1 LGGIC
6 LAKLWPVSLKNKL
19 FVAFILCIFV
29 PLSVGFFYI
38 FREIEATLQDKIIE
52 KSTLNLKMTR
62 KSFDDVLSILTKAF
76 YIIEKDPTIAAQL
89 QDPSQYSDFKRTRV
103 IEDKLVSLDDSLF
116 LYHSP
121 QVYFTVA
128 DFKGNMYVSYMP
140 KLALNYDDFLRDY
153 RLTNKPSFMPHQ
165 WITADNNYVSMDRTN
180 SPNLLTLLGVLL
192 DNNNRPIGYARLSLD
207 YHYWFHSTIQN
218 TDSQIYSIIER
229 TGKTIVSS
237 SSDFKLSPSVIES
250 LQGVVDPEGFFIDR
264 ASSTIV
270 LYNYIPSLDWY
281 LINYMSLDLLLNE
294 IYKMKQRY
302 FVIFCVF
309 TVLFTLITFLIAS
322 SITRPL
328 QQLNKKMVKVVNH
341 RLEIPLTETQ
351 RRGEIQE
358 LTRTFNQMIRDMKG
372 MLQQIKMEQLQK
384 EAVRFQMLL
393 SQMNP
398 HFLFNTLNTIK
409 FIALRKRDEDIAD
422 ICVSLGKL
430 LETSLNSE
438 IELIHLKK
446 EIELL
451 QDYVHIQ
458 QFRYQFVCDIRY
470 EYSDQ
475 YDYALVPKLSL
486 QPLIENAIYHGF
498 YNMKEAAQI
507 VIRVHADAKRLTI
520 EVEDNGRG
528 LNAAPAPT
536 NTLKKGI
543 GLSNL
548 RERLQILFKQE
559 AELLLIPM
567 DKGTKI
573 RLTFPLLLSNP
584 FEKEV

>member
-1 LGGIC
+1 
-6 LAKLWPVSLKNKL
+6 
-19 FVAFILCIFV
+19 
-29 PLSVGFFYI
+29 VGFFYI

-52 KSTLNLKMTR
+52 KSTLNLTMTR

-76 YIIEKDPTIAAQL
+76 YIVEKDPTIAAQL
-89 QDPSQYSDFKRTRV
+89 QDPSQYSDFKRTRI
-103 IEDKLVSLDDSLF
+103 IEEKLVSLDDSLF

-121 QVYFTVA
+121 QVYYTVA
-128 DFKGNMYVSYMP
+128 DFKDNLYVSYMP
-140 KLALNYDDFLRDY
+140 KKVLNYNDFLQDY
-153 RLTNKPSFMPHQ
+153 GLTNQPGFMPHQ

-218 TDSQIYSIIER
+218 TDAQIYSIIER

-237 SSDFKLSPSVIES
+237 SSDFKLSPSVIQS
-250 LQGVVDPEGFFIDR
+250 LQGVADPEGFFIDR

-281 LINYMSLDLLLNE
+281 LINYMSLDLLLSE

-302 FVIFCVF
+302 FAIFCVF

-328 QQLNKKMVKVVNH
+328 QKLNKKMVEVVDQH
-341 RLEIPLTETQ
+341 LEIPLTETQ

-358 LTRTFNQMIRDMKG
+358 LTRTFNQMIRDMKE
-372 MLQQIKMEQLQK
+372 MLQKLKMEQLQK

-409 FIALRKRDEDIAD
+409 FIALRKSDEDIAD

-458 QFRYQFVCDIRY
+458 QFRYQFVCDISY

-486 QPLIENAIYHGF
+486 QPLIENAIHHGF

-507 VIRVHADAKRLTI
+507 VIRVHTDANKLTI

-536 NTLKKGI
+536 NTLNKGI

-559 AELLLIPM
+559 AEILLIPM
-567 DKGTKI
+567 DKGTRI

>member
-1 LGGIC
+1 
-6 LAKLWPVSLKNKL
+6 
-19 FVAFILCIFV
+19 
-29 PLSVGFFYI
+29 
-38 FREIEATLQDKIIE
+38 
-52 KSTLNLKMTR
+52 LNLKMTR
-62 KSFDDVLSILTKAF
+62 KSFDDVLSIFTKAF
-76 YIIEKDPTIAAQL
+76 YIVEKDPTIAAQL

-140 KLALNYDDFLRDY
+140 KLVLNYDDFLRDY
-153 RLTNKPSFMPHQ
+153 RLTNKPSFIPHQ

-229 TGKTIVSS
+229 TGKTVVSS

-302 FVIFCVF
+302 FIIFCVF

-328 QQLNKKMVKVVNH
+328 HQLNKKMVKVVNH

-372 MLQQIKMEQLQK
+372 MLQQIKMEQVQK

-409 FIALRKRDEDIAD
+409 IIALRKKDEEISD
-422 ICVSLGKL
+422 ICISLGKL

-458 QFRYQFVCDIRY
+458 QFRYKFVCDIRY
-470 EYSDQ
+470 EYSAE

-507 VIRVHADAKRLTI
+507 IIRVHADAMKLTI

-528 LNAAPAPT
+528 LHAAPAPT
-536 NTLKKGI
+536 NNLKKGI

-567 DKGTKI
+567 DKGTRIMMK
-573 RLTFPLLLSNP
+573 FPLLVSNP